1 MADEVKKTEENVV
14 TPTVEE
20 KPKRGRKKSTTAPA
34 KKPRTVKKAAAKK
47 ADVKTTVKAK
57 KETAPEINFKSF
69 TFEFNDK
76 KYTEKDLFDKVKAY
90 ISSHPYIVAHDV
102 EIFAKPAD
110 GCAYFTIDGFSNPDF
125 RIEL

>member
-1 MADEVKKTEENVV
+1 MADEVKSVEENVV
-14 TPTVEE
+14 TLTTEE
-20 KPKRGRKKSTTAPA
+20 QPKRGRKKSTATPA
-34 KKPRTVKKAAAKK
+34 KKSTTPKKTVTKKAE
-47 ADVKTTVKAK
+47 VKTTVKAK
-57 KETAPEINFKSF
+57 KATAPEINFKSF

-110 GCAYFTIDGFSNPDF
+110 GCAYFTIDGFSNSDF

>member
-1 MADEVKKTEENVV
+1 MADEVKSVEENVV
-14 TPTVEE
+14 TTTVEE

-57 KETAPEINFKSF
+57 KEIAPEISLKSF

-76 KYTEKDLFDKVKAY
+76 KYTEKDLFDRVKAY
-90 ISSHPYIVAHDV
+90 ISSHPYIVAHDI
-102 EIFAKPAD
+102 EIFVKPAD
-110 GCAYFTIDGFSNPDF
+110 GCAYFTLDGFSNPDF
-125 RIEL
+125 KIEL

>member
-1 MADEVKKTEENVV
+1 MADEVKSVEENVV
-14 TPTVEE
+14 TPTTEE
-20 KPKRGRKKSTTAPA
+20 KPKRGRKKNTAASAKKSTTP
-34 KKPRTVKKAAAKK
+34 KKAAAKK
-47 ADVKTTVKAK
+47 TEVKTTVKAK

-69 TFEFNDK
+69 TFEHNDK

-90 ISSHPYIVAHDV
+90 ISTHPYIVAHDI

-110 GCAYFTIDGFSNPDF
+110 GCCYFTIDGFSNPDF